1 MHCLKCKR
9 DFRRIFIDTHT
20 PRASPSR
27 TAVREDKTQQQ
38 QSHKDRKVPV
48 TDFDS
53 ESDEENVSG
62 LAHVTLQPNWTTKLQ
77 VQMMLK
83 DLRLAGMGF
92 TDISDEI
99 YAKLGVRVSPNAL
112 VKLCQRPI
120 NSDFQVSPWIQ

>member
-1 MHCLKCKR
+1 M
-9 DFRRIFIDTHT
+9 
-20 PRASPSR
+20 
-27 TAVREDKTQQQ
+27 REDKTQQQ